1 MYFHNNRYAET
12 YGVRYSAKMKL
23 AHFLFAKKAIKL
35 TTSRIAKAP
44 LLCKLMILHFMCV
57 FSSDFS

>member
-35 TTSRIAKAP
+35 TTS
-44 LLCKLMILHFMCV
+44 
-57 FSSDFS
+57 